1 MPEFRPLSQSLLWRG
16 SAELT
21 AAASPDGCSASKLS
35 SMHRKS
41 PFWLIAL
48 ILLGLLA
55 LLPLARTQSKAA
67 RGKSAAQKTPTSAQA
82 QAGAPQASPLPS
94 DLEIKRLIL
103 KDGSYQPVTKIEIR
117 GERVRYL
124 SAERYEWEDVP
135 YSLVDWAATEKYA
148 REAAKPQIPAEAQ
161 ALDAEEQA
169 ERKKQEE
176 LTPMVAPGLRLPSNG
191 GVFLLDVYKQ
201 QAQLN
206 ELVQNGGEVKRNTG
220 TNVLRATINPLASQ
234 KQTIELK
241 GQHARI
247 QSHVNNP
254 FFYVNIDQDPD
265 VSTASNPQDTKNRF
279 RIVAAEPVPKK
290 DVRVVGNIKIA
301 VYGKVSQQQKFVP
314 ATVETFSGPWLKIT
328 PAEPLEPGEYAIA
341 EILSDNQMNLYV
353 WDFGVNPTAPENPGV
368 WRAEPVKSAP
378 TPETPVLKPPR
389 NP

>member
-1 MPEFRPLSQSLLWRG
+1 MRRE
-16 SAELT
+16 
-21 AAASPDGCSASKLS
+21 SPV
-35 SMHRKS
+35 
-41 PFWLIAL
+41 W
-48 ILLGLLA
+48 LLA
-55 LLPLARTQSKAA
+55 LTLLGVLALLSLAAAQSKTARNKPAGPKAPSSTQTQDGGTQS
-67 RGKSAAQKTPTSAQA
+67 SS
-82 QAGAPQASPLPS
+82 SPLPS

-124 SAERYEWEDVP
+124 SAERYEWEDIP

-148 REAAKPQIPAEAQ
+148 REGAKPQISPEAQ

-169 ERKKQEE
+169 ERKKQQE
-176 LTPMVAPGLRLPSNG
+176 LTPVVAPGLRLPSNG

-206 ELVQNGGEVKRNTG
+206 ELVQNGGELKRNTG

-254 FFYVNIDQDPD
+254 FFYLNIEQEHE
-265 VSTASNPQDTKNRF
+265 VSAAPQPGDMKDHF
-279 RIVAAEPVPKK
+279 RIVRTEPVPKK

-301 VYGKVSQQQKFVP
+301 VYGKVTQQQKFVP
-314 ATVETFSGPWLKIT
+314 ATVEAFSGPWLKIT
-328 PAEPLEPGEYAIA
+328 PVEPLEPGEYAIA
-341 EILSDNQMNLYV
+341 EILDDDQMNLDV
-353 WDFGVNPTAPENPGV
+353 WDFGVNPAASENPGV
-368 WRAEPVKSAP
+368 WRPEPVKATP
-378 TPETPVLKPPR
+378 TTAPETPVLKPPR
-389 NP
+389 DQ